1 MKKSFNKTF
10 NWYQKKNVA
19 FFNIELNF
27 SDQFFLYK
35 QIMTGKSY
43 MRATHNLFLKKRLR
57 INNLTGDLGSGG
69 KNDYNKFIFK
79 NLNLVKSF
87 DFYKSNNSTIKIN
100 LEKNFNLKKYK
111 LKNIIIFNV
120 LEHIFEKE
128 ILLKSISK
136 SLNKGGKLEIFV
148 PFMYKYHD
156 DPNDYYRFTHTYL
169 KKFLEKNGFKSKITL
184 IGAGQ
189 FNVILEILFKYF
201 KLNILKIILSPI
213 FIFLN
218 KVFYYKSKDF
228 KNYYCGIHCSCIK
241 IK

>member
-10 NWYQKKNVA
+10 NWYQKKNID

-169 KKFLEKNGFKSKITL
+169 KKFLEKNFTL
-184 IGAGQ
+184 T
-189 FNVILEILFKYF
+189 
-201 KLNILKIILSPI
+201 LS
-213 FIFLN
+213 F
-218 KVFYYKSKDF
+218 
-228 KNYYCGIHCSCIK
+228 
-241 IK
+241 

>member
-10 NWYQKKNVA
+10 NWYQKKNID

-120 LEHIFEKE
+120 FEHIFEKE

-169 KKFLEKNGFKSKITL
+169 KKFLEKNGFKSKIIL

-218 KVFYYKSKDF
+218 KIFHYTSKDF

>member
-1 MKKSFNKTF
+1 MKKSFSKTF
-10 NWYQKKNVA
+10 NWSQKKIVA

-100 LEKNFNLKKYK
+100 LEKNFSLKKYK

-136 SLNKGGKLEIFV
+136 SLNKNGKLEIFV
-148 PFMYKYHD
+148 PFMYKYHG
-156 DPNDYYRFTHTYL
+156 DPNDYYRFTHSYL
-169 KKFLEKNGFKSKITL
+169 KKFLEKNGFKVKITL

-201 KLNILKIILSPI
+201 KLDILKIILSPI

-228 KNYYCGIHCSCIK
+228 RNYYCGIHCSCIK

>member
-1 MKKSFNKTF
+1 MKKSFSKTF
-10 NWYQKKNVA
+10 NWSQKKIVA

-120 LEHIFEKE
+120 FEHIFEKE

-136 SLNKGGKLEIFV
+136 SLNKNGKLEIFV
-148 PFMYKYHD
+148 PFMYKYHG
-156 DPNDYYRFTHTYL
+156 DPNDYYRFTHSYL
-169 KKFLEKNGFKSKITL
+169 QKFLEKNGFKVKITL

-213 FIFLN
+213 FIFFN
-218 KVFYYKSKDF
+218 KVFYYTSKDF

>member
-1 MKKSFNKTF
+1 MKKSFSKTF
-10 NWYQKKNVA
+10 NWYQKKNDA

-35 QIMTGKSY
+35 QIMSGKSY
-43 MRATHNLFLKKRLR
+43 MRATHNLFLKKKLR

-136 SLNKGGKLEIFV
+136 SLNKNGKLEIFV
-148 PFMYKYHD
+148 PFMYKYHG
-156 DPNDYYRFTHTYL
+156 DPNDYYRFTHSYL
-169 KKFLEKNGFKSKITL
+169 KKFLEKNGFKVKITL

-201 KLNILKIILSPI
+201 KLDILKIIISPI
-213 FIFLN
+213 FILLN
-218 KVFYYKSKDF
+218 KIFYFASRDF

>member
-10 NWYQKKNVA
+10 NWYQKKNID

-57 INNLTGDLGSGG
+57 INDLTGDLGSGG

-87 DFYKSNNSTIKIN
+87 DFYKRNNDTIKIN

-120 LEHIFEKE
+120 FEHIFEKE

-213 FIFLN
+213 FIFFN
-218 KVFYYKSKDF
+218 KVFYYTSKDF

>member
-1 MKKSFNKTF
+1 MF
-10 NWYQKKNVA
+10 
-19 FFNIELNF
+19 
-27 SDQFFLYK
+27 
-35 QIMTGKSY
+35 
-43 MRATHNLFLKKRLR
+43 
-57 INNLTGDLGSGG
+57 
-69 KNDYNKFIFK
+69 
-79 NLNLVKSF
+79 
-87 DFYKSNNSTIKIN
+87 
-100 LEKNFNLKKYK
+100 
-111 LKNIIIFNV
+111 
-120 LEHIFEKE
+120 EHIFEKE

-218 KVFYYKSKDF
+218 KVFYYTSKDF